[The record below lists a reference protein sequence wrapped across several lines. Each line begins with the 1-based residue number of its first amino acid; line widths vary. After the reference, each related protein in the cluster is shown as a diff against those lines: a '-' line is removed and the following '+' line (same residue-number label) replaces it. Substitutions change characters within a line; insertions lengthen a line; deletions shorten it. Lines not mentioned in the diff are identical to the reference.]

1 MSIKKRCKFIREHYF
16 EGPCKTCWYEC
27 PGYGAPVTFPQ
38 AKGKPCPPIG
48 SNGLVNTSF
57 IDSKCR

>member
-38 AKGKPCPPIG
+38 AKGKPCPQLG
-48 SNGLVNTSF
+48 VMG
-57 IDSKCR
+57 